1 MFAISNRQVLLL
13 LIAAGLS
20 LPVKLRNRREAAEKL
35 ETSAQI
41 SISPAIYPTAR
52 RDETVVDN
60 FSGTKVV
67 DPYRWLEDLDAPE
80 TRQFISELNVISKAF
95 LAKSPNRRDIW
106 KKLNELSN
114 HEVYGCPSKHGRFYY
129 YGHNTGLKHQDVVY
143 RQTSLKDKEKAEV
156 FLDPNSMSVDGT
168 TSISLLAWTEDGST
182 LAYGVNEKGSDWVT
196 VRFRG
201 ANKEDIADVIER
213 VKLSELAW
221 LSDNSGIFYSTYPP
235 LKTTEGKS
243 TEKHEYHSLYF
254 HRMGTNCSED
264 VLVYDKRERPD
275 YVM

>member
-1 MFAISNRQVLLL
+1 MKYM
-13 LIAAGLS
+13 AAHQNTDDSTIMATTQDLNI
-20 LPVKLRNRREAAEKL
+20 KNYCRRCH
-35 ETSAQI
+35 
-41 SISPAIYPTAR
+41 
-52 RDETVVDN
+52 
-60 FSGTKVV
+60 FS
-67 DPYRWLEDLDAPE
+67 
-80 TRQFISELNVISKAF
+80 
-95 LAKSPNRRDIW
+95 
-106 KKLNELSN
+106 
-114 HEVYGCPSKHGRFYY
+114 
-129 YGHNTGLKHQDVVY
+129 VVY

-235 LKTTEGKS
+235 LK
-243 TEKHEYHSLYF
+243 
-254 HRMGTNCSED
+254 
-264 VLVYDKRERPD
+264 V
-275 YVM
+275 